1 MTANS
6 APPSS
11 VNTGMLGALWVL
23 YGIVRLVVG
32 AILIVESAV
41 ATVMFGA
48 LLMRVANPFFF
59 MGVFHFLY
67 AVVIVIT
74 FISGILGVLSGLALL
89 TRGSSARS
97 LPVLASFFSLCDLPL
112 GTTLGTYT
120 MIVFLR

>member
-1 MTANS
+1 MAANS
-6 APPSS
+6 APTSS

-23 YGIVRLVVG
+23 YGVVRLAVG
-32 AILIVESAV
+32 VILIIESPV

-48 LLMRVANPFFF
+48 LLQRVANPFFF

-67 AVVIVIT
+67 AVAIAIT
-74 FISGILGVLSGLALL
+74 FIGGVLGVVGGLALMA
-89 TRGSSARS
+89 RGSSARS
-97 LPVLASFFSLCDLPL
+97 LPILASFFSLCDLPL